1 MMRRRLALIITLFF
15 VTAVA
20 LTACATMGKLT
31 AENFQA
37 PVVTLESFEVPQ
49 YDGYWYY
56 AATVKATKGSDGD
69 HGAPLPMSFLLSIKN
84 PNPYPILLESIT
96 YTVAFDKD
104 FDLYSGNDST
114 GYWIP
119 AGMTDH
125 VRLNTMITVR
135 SALMSVLV
143 TGGFKLKAKGWSP
156 WDALQRW
163 WEGVPNMTV
172 PVTLKET
179 SLSFKADGVLKVI
192 PFEAT
197 IQ

>member
-1 MMRRRLALIITLFF
+1 MNKRLALIIALFF
-15 VTAVA
+15 ITAVA
-20 LTACATMGKLT
+20 FTACATMGKPT

-37 PVVTLESFEVPQ
+37 PVITLQSFEVPQ

-56 AATVKATKGSDGD
+56 AGSVKATKGSDGD

-84 PNPYPILLESIT
+84 PNPYPIILEGIT

-104 FDLYSGNDST
+104 FDLYSGNNNDT
-114 GYWIP
+114 YWIP
-119 AGMTDH
+119 AGVTDH
-125 VRLNTMITVR
+125 VRLTTMITAR
-135 SALMSVLV
+135 SALLSLLV
-143 TGGFKLKAKGWSP
+143 TGGYKLKEKKWSP

-172 PVTLKET
+172 PVTLKEASFT
-179 SLSFKADGVLKVI
+179 FKADGVLKVI

-197 IQ
+197 FP

>member
-1 MMRRRLALIITLFF
+1 MRKRLALMIALFF
-15 VTAVA
+15 VAAVA
-20 LTACATMGKLT
+20 LAACATMGKPT
-31 AENFQA
+31 AENFQT

-56 AATVKATKGSDGD
+56 AGNVKATKGSNGD

-84 PNPYPILLESIT
+84 PNSYPIVLEGIT

-104 FDLYSGNDST
+104 FDLYSGNDSNT
-114 GYWIP
+114 YWIP
-119 AGMTDH
+119 PGVTDH
-125 VRLNTMITVR
+125 VRLTTMITVR
-135 SALMSVLV
+135 SALLSLMV
-143 TGGFKLKAKGWSP
+143 TGGYKLKAKGWSA

-163 WEGVPNMTV
+163 WEGVPNLTV

-179 SLSFKADGVLKVI
+179 SLTFKADGVLKVI

-197 IQ
+197 SP

>member
-1 MMRRRLALIITLFF
+1 MRKRLAWIIALFF
-15 VTAVA
+15 VTALA
-20 LTACATMGKLT
+20 LAACATMGKPT

-37 PVVTLESFEVPQ
+37 PVVTLESFQVPQ

-56 AATVKATKGSDGD
+56 AGSVKATKGSNGD

-84 PNPYPILLESIT
+84 PNPYPIVLEGVT

-104 FDLYSGNDST
+104 FDLYSGNDSDT
-114 GYWIP
+114 YWIP
-119 AGMTDH
+119 AGATSH
-125 VRLNTMITVR
+125 VRLTTMITVR
-135 SALMSVLV
+135 SALLSLMV
-143 TGGFKLKAKGWSP
+143 TGGFKLKEKGWSP

-172 PVTLKET
+172 PVMLKET
-179 SLSFKADGVLKVI
+179 SLTFKADGVMKVI

-197 IQ
+197 FP

>member
-1 MMRRRLALIITLFF
+1 MRKRLALIITLFF

-20 LTACATMGKLT
+20 LTACATMGKPT

-56 AATVKATKGSDGD
+56 AGNVKATKGSDGD

-84 PNPYPILLESIT
+84 PNPYPILLESVT
-96 YTVAFDKD
+96 YTVAFDKE

-172 PVTLKET
+172 PVTLKEA

-197 IQ
+197 FQ